1 MTKAELNAKW
11 VDDCSDTR
19 KTGQTSTI
27 TVGSGCSPLRER
39 REGMKRDICKND
51 IGDKVAG

>member
-1 MTKAELNAKW
+1 MKAELNAKW
-11 VDDCSDTR
+11 ANDCSDTR